1 MHIPDGIIP
10 PLQAII
16 YLVIALIAT
25 IYSLKK
31 IQRTLG
37 DRHIPLLGLLG
48 AGLLAAQMFNFP
60 VPGGTSGHL
69 IGTALATALVGP
81 YGAILVIATVLL
93 IQATFGDGG
102 ILAYGANLLN
112 MGVVGAF
119 VSFFVI
125 RYVQKF
131 MSKTNPRRTRSIAVG
146 IAGFIATIVSA
157 IMTSIELVLAGL
169 EPASIIFGWMILIH
183 IVIGFGEA
191 VITWAIIQ
199 YVVMVRADLL
209 YLPSFNVTEVSSS
222 G

>member
-1 MHIPDGIIP
+1 MHIPDGLIP
-10 PLQAII
+10 AGQALI
-16 YLVIALIAT
+16 YLLISVIALI
-25 IYSLKK
+25 YSLNG

-60 VPGGTSGHL
+60 VPLGTSGHL

-119 VSFFVI
+119 VSFLVI
-125 RYVQKF
+125 RYAQKL
-131 MSKTNPRRTRSIAVG
+131 MSNTNPRRSLAIAVG
-146 IAGFIATIVSA
+146 IAGFTATIAAA

-169 EPASIIFGWMILIH
+169 EPASLVFGWMLLIH
-183 IVIGFGEA
+183 VVIGLGEA

-199 YVVMVRADLL
+199 YVIMVRADLL
-209 YLPSFNVTEVSSS
+209 YLPSFNITEVRAS